1 MQPRPRTDG
10 RSRAMTPI
18 GDALREWVKKARAT
32 ERAGDGRDGRS
43 GFDAWKRVVGEEV
56 AARTRVIEWRGGE
69 LLVEVNSAPLLNELS
84 TYYAPQI
91 LESLHEAE
99 EFRTVHRLRFRAGC
113 F

>member
-1 MQPRPRTDG
+1 
-10 RSRAMTPI
+10 
-18 GDALREWVKKARAT
+18 
-32 ERAGDGRDGRS
+32 
-43 GFDAWKRVVGEEV
+43 
-56 AARTRVIEWRGGE
+56 
-69 LLVEVNSAPLLNELS
+69 VNSAPLLNELS